1 MNQAAL
7 SILVTGVAVGLAVL
21 GLAIRTMRLEREKE
35 KKAARQETGDA
46 ATPPPPAPPP
56 PAPEAAPAS
65 PALPGIPADP
75 SIPELARLLRAP
87 DGALI
92 VEMDGRRYRAR
103 AEIAEAAVG
112 RQLLAAAN
120 DLSRFLR
127 GEPTT
132 TAPASAP
139 APPPPVT
146 LPARPAVVITAQQ
159 AAQTPLVKPSMNPF
173 EQLRYLREREKQPE
187 VKIKSF
193 LEEIDEVLQAK
204 IADTPLIAR
213 GVKVTTGPNGAA
225 LFWLDDHS
233 YERPDDLPDPEA
245 RAVVQA
251 AVREW
256 EKK

>member
-1 MNQAAL
+1 
-7 SILVTGVAVGLAVL
+7 
-21 GLAIRTMRLEREKE
+21 
-35 KKAARQETGDA
+35 
-46 ATPPPPAPPP
+46 
-56 PAPEAAPAS
+56 
-65 PALPGIPADP
+65 
-75 SIPELARLLRAP
+75 
-87 DGALI
+87 
-92 VEMDGRRYRAR
+92 
-103 AEIAEAAVG
+103 
-112 RQLLAAAN
+112 
-120 DLSRFLR
+120 RFVR

-139 APPPPVT
+139 TPVT
-146 LPARPAVVITAQQ
+146 LPARPAVAVTGQQ

-204 IADTPLIAR
+204 IAGTPLIAR
-213 GVKVTTGPNGAA
+213 GAKVTTGPGGTA

-233 YERPDDLPDPEA
+233 YERPDDLPDAEA

>member
-7 SILVTGVAVGLAVL
+7 STLVTGVAIGLAVL

-46 ATPPPPAPPP
+46 ATPPPAPPP
-56 PAPEAAPAS
+56 PATEAAPAS
-65 PALPGIPADP
+65 LALPDIPADP
-75 SIPELARLLRAP
+75 SIPELARLLRAA

-92 VEMDGRRYRAR
+92 VEIEGRRYRAR

-127 GEPTT
+127 GESAN
-132 TAPASAP
+132 TAPDSAP
-139 APPPPVT
+139 APLPPVT

-173 EQLRYLREREKQPE
+173 EQLKYLREREKQPE

-204 IADTPLIAR
+204 IAGTPLIAR
-213 GVKVTTGPNGAA
+213 GVKVTTGPNSTA

-233 YERPDDLPDPEA
+233 YERPDDLPDADA

>member
-1 MNQAAL
+1 MNQSAL
-7 SILVTGVAVGLAVL
+7 TILVTGVAIGLAVL

-56 PAPEAAPAS
+56 PEAS
-65 PALPGIPADP
+65 PALPGLPSDP

-92 VEMDGRRYRAR
+92 VEMAGRRYRAR

-120 DLSRFLR
+120 DLSRFVR

-139 APPPPVT
+139 TPVT
-146 LPARPAVVITAQQ
+146 LPARPAVAVTAQQ

-204 IADTPLIAR
+204 IAGTPLIAR
-213 GVKVTTGPNGAA
+213 GVKVTTGPGGTA
-225 LFWLDDHS
+225 LFRLDDHS
-233 YERPDDLPDPEA
+233 YERPDDLPDAEA